1 MAVYKDKWNGYNNE
15 SWRVSVYYKDWKG
28 EQKRHDK
35 RGFKT
40 KKEAVAY
47 EREFLARE

>member
-28 EQKRHDK
+28 ASCMIQI
-35 RGFKT
+35 
-40 KKEAVAY
+40 
-47 EREFLARE
+47 